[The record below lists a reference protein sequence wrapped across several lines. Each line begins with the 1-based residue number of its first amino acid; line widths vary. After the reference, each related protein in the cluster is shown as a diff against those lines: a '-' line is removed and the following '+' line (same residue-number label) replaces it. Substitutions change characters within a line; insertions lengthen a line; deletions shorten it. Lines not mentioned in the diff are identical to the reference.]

1 MHQHAALTAIRWQ
14 ISRGEQDAFAAGSHR
29 KLAAAYARG
38 FFDGLTTPYLG
49 LNRDNNLRP
58 DTTVTR
64 LGALAPVAG
73 TDPAAGLTAG
83 NSAPLSDGASV
94 VLLASEEWAAARG
107 LPVLAHLTGCQ
118 TAAVDYV
125 HGAEGLLMAPAYAVA
140 ALLDRAK
147 LTLQDFDF
155 YEINEA
161 YAAQVLSTLTAWNDE
176 QFCADRLGRA
186 EPLGTIDHN
195 RLNVHGGAVALG
207 HPFAATGGR
216 LIAQLAATLAQRG
229 SGRGLIAICA
239 AGGLGAAAIL
249 ER

>member
-1 MHQHAALTAIRWQ
+1 MRSPPGPSSNTAAT
-14 ISRGEQDAFAAGSHR
+14 STSHGS
-29 KLAAAYARG
+29 AS
-38 FFDGLTTPYLG
+38 
-49 LNRDNNLRP
+49 
-58 DTTVTR
+58 
-64 LGALAPVAG
+64 
-73 TDPAAGLTAG
+73 

-107 LPVLAHLTGCQ
+107 LPVFAHLTGCQ
-118 TAAVDYV
+118 TTAVDYV

-161 YAAQVLSTLTAWNDE
+161 YAAQVLSTLTAWDDE

-216 LIAQLAATLAQRG
+216 LIAQLAATLAERG